1 LDELPQGGRR
11 SEVYQ
16 WGLLVMSDA
25 KFALRIAGIILLV
38 IFALIVGIP
47 LALTAAGV
55 TLWIVG
61 VLFGLAVAVIKVAV
75 VLAVVYLVLV
85 GIRTALK

>member
-1 LDELPQGGRR
+1 
-11 SEVYQ
+11 
-16 WGLLVMSDA
+16 M
-25 KFALRIAGIILLV
+25 
-38 IFALIVGIP
+38 IVGIP

-75 VLAVVYLVLV
+75 VVAVIYLVLV

>member
-1 LDELPQGGRR
+1 MR
-11 SEVYQ
+11 
-16 WGLLVMSDA
+16 DA

-75 VLAVVYLVLV
+75 VVAVVYLVLV

>member
-1 LDELPQGGRR
+1 
-11 SEVYQ
+11 
-16 WGLLVMSDA
+16 MSDA
-25 KFALRIAGIILLV
+25 KFAFRIAGIILLV
-38 IFALIVGIP
+38 FFALIVGIP

-75 VLAVVYLVLV
+75 VVAVVYLVLV
-85 GIRTALK
+85 GIRAALK

>member
-1 LDELPQGGRR
+1 
-11 SEVYQ
+11 
-16 WGLLVMSDA
+16 MSDA

-75 VLAVVYLVLV
+75 VVAVIYLVLV

>member
-1 LDELPQGGRR
+1 
-11 SEVYQ
+11 
-16 WGLLVMSDA
+16 MSDA

-75 VLAVVYLVLV
+75 VVAVVYLVLV

>member
-1 LDELPQGGRR
+1 
-11 SEVYQ
+11 
-16 WGLLVMSDA
+16 MSDA

-75 VLAVVYLVLV
+75 VLAVIYLVLV